1 MTQRPVSLESQT
13 LRALLEMRELVLMGA
28 FRPGERL
35 REVPLAA
42 RLNVS
47 RTPLRLVLDR
57 LAQEGLLKARPTGGF
72 VASEFS
78 VEDIRDAIE
87 IRGVL
92 EGAAARQAAERPKSG
107 DEVTALRACVL
118 ALDRLVR
125 ETPADIE
132 FFARYIDLN
141 GQFHALVLDLARSAM
156 LSRSLEHVLTLPFPR
171 RTRSFSPRRKP
182 RKGARPSAPQAHHR
196 AIANAI
202 IDGEGARA
210 EASRALRL
218 ARTNLERA
226 QGAV

>member
-1 MTQRPVSLESQT
+1 M
-13 LRALLEMRELVLMGA
+13 

-57 LAQEGLLKARPTGGF
+57 LAQEGLLKARATGGF
-72 VASEFS
+72 VASEFT

-92 EGAAARQAAERPKSG
+92 AGAAARLAAERPKDPARRCRAAPLRGRARRAGPPDAEQHRIFREYDRPQRAVPRARARDGEERYAQSLHG
-107 DEVTALRACVL
+107 TRVDAALCLSERLFLAETETEEGREAIVL
-118 ALDRLVR
+118 
-125 ETPADIE
+125 
-132 FFARYIDLN
+132 
-141 GQFHALVLDLARSAM
+141 S
-156 LSRSLEHVLTLPFPR
+156 
-171 RTRSFSPRRKP
+171 
-182 RKGARPSAPQAHHR
+182 QAHHR

-210 EASRALRL
+210 EALAREHSRL
-218 ARTNLERA
+218 ARTNLEASLKERSLTRIP
-226 QGAV
+226 GASLIKFPEAI